1 MWDVVIGLGSNVGD
15 RLENLRAAIRSI
27 SKLGSLQAVSALY
40 DTAPVGPPQ
49 ARFLNAAVRLS
60 TATPP
65 NPLLT
70 ELLAIEQS
78 LGRERR
84 ERWGPRTLDLDIL
97 WVAGV
102 MCADVGL
109 TIPHPELKKRAF
121 ALLPLLDVAPS
132 AADPRDGTEY
142 ARVTVEL
149 DLSVVHEVEGSRN
162 SWFPELA
169 TSLKHT

>member
-1 MWDVVIGLGSNVGD
+1 MWDVVIGRGSNVGD
-15 RLENLRAAIRSI
+15 RLENLRAAIRGI
-27 SKLGSLQAVSALY
+27 AKLGSLEAVSALY

-49 ARFLNAAVRLS
+49 ARFLNAALRLS
-60 TATPP
+60 TGTPP
-65 NPLLT
+65 NPLLA

-97 WVAGV
+97 WVEGV

-109 TIPHPELKKRAF
+109 TVPHPELRKRAF
-121 ALLPLLDVAPS
+121 ALLPLLDVAP
-132 AADPRDGTEY
+132 AATDPRDGTEY

-149 DLSVVHEVEGSRN
+149 DLSVVLEVEGSRA
-162 SWFPELA
+162 SWFRDLA
-169 TSLKHT
+169 TRA

>member
-15 RLENLRAAIRSI
+15 RLENLRAAMRAIAE
-27 SKLGSLQAVSALY
+27 LGSLRAVSALY

-49 ARFLNAAVRLS
+49 ARFLNAAIRLS
-60 TATPP
+60 SATPP
-65 NPLLT
+65 NPLLA

-84 ERWGPRTLDLDIL
+84 ERWGPRTIDLDIL
-97 WVAGV
+97 WVEGL

-109 TIPHPELKKRAF
+109 TIPHPELRKRAF
-121 ALLPLLDVAPS
+121 ALLPLLDVAP
-132 AADPRDGTEY
+132 AATDPRDGTEY

-149 DLSVVHEVEGSRN
+149 DLSVVLEVEGSRN

-169 TSLKHT
+169 TRA